1 MWFKNIIIEVVVD
14 VVWDVFG
21 GGGGFMFVIVY
32 IVKMLY
38 DL

>member
-21 GGGGFMFVIVY
+21 GGGFMFVIVY
-32 IVKMLY
+32 IEKMLY